1 MSFNERY
8 THTTLSNKKIELPV
22 GKTICVGR
30 NYLDHIHELNNSIPE
45 KAVLFMKP
53 SSAFCSIHGSISL
66 PKNRGACHNE
76 IEIAL
81 LIKDDIP
88 QGSRVNVEQQIWGI
102 ALGLDLTL
110 RDVQSDL
117 KAKGLPWER
126 AKSFD
131 GSCPLS
137 QFVPLSEFETLTDID
152 FTLQVNGELRQ
163 RGNTQYMLR
172 PIVDLLN
179 DILED
184 FSLSQG
190 DVVLTGTPAGV
201 GALNVGDKLDL
212 LLANRYKFGCEAV

>member
-1 MSFNERY
+1 MSINERY
-8 THTTLSNKKIELPV
+8 KHLMLSNEPIDLPV
-22 GKTICVGR
+22 GKSICVGR
-30 NYLDHIHELNNSIPE
+30 NYLDHINELNNSVPE
-45 KAVLFMKP
+45 QAVLFMKP
-53 SSAFCSIHGSISL
+53 NSAFCIMRGQVLL
-66 PKNRGACHNE
+66 PKDRGACHNE
-76 IEIAL
+76 VEIAL
-81 LIKDDIP
+81 LIKEDIP
-88 QGSRVNVEQQIWGI
+88 QGASVNIEQQIWGI
-102 ALGLDLTL
+102 GLGLDLTL

-117 KAKGLPWER
+117 KSKGLPWER

-137 QFVPLSEFETLTDID
+137 QFVPLSEFESLTDID

-179 DILED
+179 DILKD